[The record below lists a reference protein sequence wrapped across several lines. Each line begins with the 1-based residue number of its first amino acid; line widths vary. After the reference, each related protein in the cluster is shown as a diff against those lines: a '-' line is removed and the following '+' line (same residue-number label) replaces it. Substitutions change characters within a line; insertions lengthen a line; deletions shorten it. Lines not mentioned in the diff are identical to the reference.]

1 MSVAMVN
8 QQTGQPV
15 RRPLIARHLL
25 VVGQT
30 GSGKTTT
37 TLALLN
43 ELQQTDQTAI
53 ILDPTGEYAQLPNAV
68 TYRLGANAYLEA
80 GLLDA
85 GELQEVLGLALPS
98 RLDQQLSRAINAL
111 RIQRN
116 LLQQAGP
123 LKKLNRPLA
132 QYQALLNQLS
142 PWARDYDIALLP
154 QQLVEEAVIPFADD
168 RADYSL
174 CGQVYDR
181 ERINR
186 DWGLLTEL
194 RNRLAGPAFQELF
207 DTQSHPGVAKTEL
220 GFVLKMFLRHRS
232 SHRTLVIDLSLLRRY
247 ERQQG
252 ALISYL
258 LKQVLTDRLDQR
270 DQSQRAVKIV
280 IDEAHRY
287 LPTTE
292 QELSRN
298 GIFQLL
304 REGRKVNLQLILT
317 TQSPLDLPDRLRS
330 QFAQAVVHR
339 LSSQGELVALPVATE
354 LTTTG
359 TLAVGEA
366 LLLAVGKPSQVVRV
380 QKPDWL

>member
-1 MSVAMVN
+1 MPVAMVN

-15 RRPLIARHLL
+15 RQPLTARHLL

-80 GLLDA
+80 GRLDA
-85 GELQEVLGLALPS
+85 GELQEVLGLALPP
-98 RLDQQLSRAINAL
+98 RLDHQLSRAINAL

-123 LKKLNRPLA
+123 LKKINRPLA
-132 QYQALLNQLS
+132 QYQTLLNQLS
-142 PWARDYDIALLP
+142 PWARDYDVTLLP
-154 QQLVEEAVIPFADD
+154 QQLVEEAAIPFADD

-181 ERINR
+181 EQINR

-194 RNRLAGPAFQELF
+194 RNRLAGPAFRELF

-258 LKQVLTDRLDQR
+258 LKQV

-317 TQSPLDLPDRLRS
+317 TQSPLDLPARLRS

-339 LSSQGELVALPVATE
+339 LSNQGELAALPVATE
-354 LTTTG
+354 LNTTG

-366 LLLAVGKPSQVVRV
+366 LLLAVGAPSQVVRV

>member
-1 MSVAMVN
+1 MPVAMVN

-15 RRPLIARHLL
+15 RRPLTARHLL

-80 GLLDA
+80 GRLDA
-85 GELQEVLGLALPS
+85 GELQEVLGLALPP
-98 RLDQQLSRAINAL
+98 RLDHQLSRAINAL

-123 LKKLNRPLA
+123 LKKINRPLA
-132 QYQALLNQLS
+132 QYQTLLNQLS
-142 PWARDYDIALLP
+142 PWARDYDVTLLP
-154 QQLVEEAVIPFADD
+154 QQLVEEAAIPFADD

-181 ERINR
+181 EQINR

-194 RNRLAGPAFQELF
+194 RERLAGPAFRELF
-207 DTQSHPGVAKTEL
+207 DAQSRPGVAKTEL

-287 LPTTE
+287 LPTTD

-317 TQSPLDLPDRLRS
+317 TQSPLDLPARLRS

-339 LSSQGELVALPVATE
+339 LSSQSELVALPVATK

-366 LLLAVGKPSQVVRV
+366 LLLAVGKPNQVVRV
-380 QKPDWL
+380 QKQAWL